1 VEISCEHGI
10 EPNTQLKG
18 TYPELHY
25 FDTPELRAS
34 GVLNKTLSN
43 SLECRTGELSN
54 ERYLEL
60 HYYDALELQDSKDIT
75 TTHSK
80 SPER

>member
-18 TYPELHY
+18 TYPELRY
-25 FDTPELRAS
+25 FGAPELQAS

-43 SLECRTGELSN
+43 SLERRTGKLSN
-54 ERYLEL
+54 EHYLEL
-60 HYYDALELQDSKDIT
+60 HYYDALEL
-75 TTHSK
+75 
-80 SPER
+80 